1 VDNFLALAEQGF
13 FDGLTLHRIAP
24 GFVIQG
30 GDPRGDGTGGPGYT
44 VDAEFSARPHEAG
57 VLSMARSSDPGEAP
71 GVMPRPEF
79 ANSAGSQFFIC
90 LDYANTKQ
98 LDGKYTVFG
107 KVTSGMEAVKKIAQS
122 PLTSERSETPKEPPV
137 IRKVEVKPVT
147 PADNPYAQI
156 LQPRDVTREVQRG
169 TASPKTED
177 RR

>member
-1 VDNFLALAEQGF
+1 
-13 FDGLTLHRIAP
+13 
-24 GFVIQG
+24 
-30 GDPRGDGTGGPGYT
+30 
-44 VDAEFSARPHEAG
+44 
-57 VLSMARSSDPGEAP
+57 
-71 GVMPRPEF
+71 
-79 ANSAGSQFFIC
+79 
-90 LDYANTKQ
+90 
-98 LDGKYTVFG
+98 
-107 KVTSGMEAVKKIAQS
+107 MEAVKKIAQS